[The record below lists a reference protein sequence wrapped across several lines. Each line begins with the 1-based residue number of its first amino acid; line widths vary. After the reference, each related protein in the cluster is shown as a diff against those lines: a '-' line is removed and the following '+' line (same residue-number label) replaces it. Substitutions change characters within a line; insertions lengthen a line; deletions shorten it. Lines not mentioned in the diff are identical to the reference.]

1 MSEEQQTTTLAEL
14 RRRKEAKKA
23 SVWFKKHMPFLFDW
37 RSLFYFGL
45 MVVVVGFCWMGYSL
59 IQNYGTQLY
68 GWDYMSQYVEFY
80 YHYWDVWHEFFKT
93 GHFTM
98 YDPSI
103 YLGGD
108 NIGSMSYYGL
118 FDPFVF
124 LNVLFPRRWVP
135 QMTAIFTVLKATC
148 SAFAM
153 RAYLKYMGIRES
165 TSRIGGLAYAFS
177 GFVNFFVGFPSFVS
191 AVVFIP
197 LVLLGIE
204 KVIKEKKI
212 AILVWSLAML
222 GIVSFF
228 FLVVMCVWG
237 ALYALWRFFWTIKSR
252 KAKDSWA
259 VLGLGVLSFA
269 LGLMLCSWSLLPS
282 IRQSS
287 LSGRGQ
293 SIAYLYLQDL
303 LNAIKTFDVKTVFAR
318 LFEMVGDH
326 PGREMMGLVSF
337 FFPTCNYLW
346 LPLYGGGASTGYDAW
361 TSSLF
366 IYTPMIIFFMFE
378 LIENIRRKD
387 WEHIVSFALCS
398 YCVFTIFAYFFSFA
412 FTGDGYGRW
421 YIILIPLLIRQACRG
436 MDHRKEAPKWQ
447 LPVASGLVAVATILT
462 FFMVRWVLDGKT
474 FTNSNFMTY
483 WQSVYNIP
491 AYVIR
496 NGEKY
501 TTLWL
506 GIYQMGLVVV
516 ESLFLVFFNKKKFFK
531 NLSAAFVVVEIIVC
545 GNISFLYGSSYSYGK
560 YFNGG
565 YDSKNHSWT
574 TGNQL
579 TEAFAYI
586 TKEYDTDTLYR
597 AYADY
602 PAQKN
607 MNYAMGYNGT
617 TPWSS
622 LFNYEVIDLSHYSHV
637 IENEY
642 VNGTPYGKQN
652 ISSRWSGYY
661 NNKRFSFDLATGVKY
676 YAIVYEDTG
685 MGDIW
690 DNDDFKYNVP
700 FGSKCVYKN
709 DKFRIYQN
717 PYHIE
722 LGRAVDG
729 VYKENAV
736 EKYLEDGT
744 IDTDHLNHSDFYRSL
759 YGVSGYKEIAK
770 NEEAYLNGAII
781 KDSETIPDGISVL
794 SAPAFDDVP
803 FKNLT
808 SSLKSR
814 VFENVSGY
822 GFNYEDPGSFLTDS
836 SKNVYVT
843 NYHTP
848 YSGEIFKGTYY
859 GSDGLTDGKLVWSLG
874 EGDPY
879 MNEDPNGAYF
889 LMAYNHKNISR
900 MYMIGD
906 TFNEDG
912 SFKKQNVILN
922 YEYHSFDNVNGQ
934 SSGNYTGLFG
944 IYAEGRVR
952 QIVFSKKN
960 GEDGSSPVPFL
971 LVQERRDFDRKY
983 AFMTDSD
990 HLLTDVKYINSDHF
1004 TAKSSF
1010 SKSKAVVTTLGYDA
1024 GWKVIAKTK
1033 GDSGEYIE
1041 TELKTLKMDGGF
1053 VGFFAPEGEVEYEF
1067 NYVTPYLKTGLAL
1080 SVGACAIFFGYEITM
1095 FVIRLNKRKKELISN
1110 VPNK

>member
-1 MSEEQQTTTLAEL
+1 MEEQETTTLGEL
-14 RRRKEAKKA
+14 RKQKEAKKA
-23 SVWFKKHMPFLFDW
+23 SAWFKKHMPFLFDW
-37 RSLFYFGL
+37 RSLFYFGVL
-45 MVVVVGFCWMGYSL
+45 VVLVGFCWMGFSL
-59 IQNYGTQLY
+59 VANYGTQLY

-80 YHYWDVWHEFFKT
+80 YHYWDVWHEFFRT

-98 YDPSI
+98 YDPAI

-124 LNVLFPRRWVP
+124 LNVLFPRSWVP

-148 SAFAM
+148 AAFGM
-153 RAYLKYMGIRES
+153 RAYLKYMGVRES
-165 TSRIGGLAYAFS
+165 TSRIGALAYAFS

-197 LVLLGIE
+197 IILLGIE

-212 AILVWSLAML
+212 ATLVWSLALL

-237 ALYALWRFFWTIKSR
+237 VIYSLWRFFWTIKQR

-259 VLGLGVLSFA
+259 VLGLGVASFI

-282 IRQSS
+282 IRQSA

-303 LNAIKTFDVKTVFAR
+303 LNALKTFDVKRVFAR

-326 PGREMMGLVSF
+326 PGREIMGIVSF
-337 FFPTCNYLW
+337 FYPTCNYLW

-366 IYTPMIIFFMFE
+366 IYTPMIIFFVYE
-378 LIENIRRKD
+378 LINNVRKRD
-387 WEHIVSFALCS
+387 WEHIISFVLCS
-398 YCVFTIFAYFFSFA
+398 YCVLTIFAYFFSFA

-447 LPVASGLVAVATILT
+447 LPVASSIVAVATLLT
-462 FFMVRWVLDGKT
+462 FFMVKWVLQDKT
-474 FTNSNFMTY
+474 FENTNYMTY
-483 WQSVYNIP
+483 WQKTYNIP
-491 AYVIR
+491 AYVTR
-496 NGEKY
+496 NGDKY

-506 GIYQMGLVVV
+506 SIYQMCLVVV
-516 ESLFLVFFNKKKFFK
+516 ESVVIYFTNNRKCFK
-531 NLSAAFVVVEIIVC
+531 NLMTAFVAVEIVVC
-545 GNISFLYGSSYSYGK
+545 GNISFLYGSSYNYGK

-565 YDSKNHSWT
+565 YDNKKYST
-574 TGNQL
+574 TTATQL
-579 TEAFAYI
+579 TEAFQYV

-622 LFNYEVIDLSHYSHV
+622 LFNYSVLDFSHYSHV

-642 VNGTPYGKQN
+642 SNGTPYGKKN
-652 ISSRWSGYY
+652 VSSRWSGYY
-661 NNKRFSFDLATGVKY
+661 NNKRFSFDLNTGIKY

-685 MGDIW
+685 MGDLW

-700 FGSKCVYKN
+700 FGSKCVFKN
-709 DKFRIYQN
+709 DKFRIYEN

-729 VYKENAV
+729 VFKENAV
-736 EKYLEDGT
+736 DKYLDDGT
-744 IDTDHLNHSDFYRSL
+744 IDTNHLNHSDFYRAR
-759 YGVSGYKEIAK
+759 YGVSGYQEIVT
-770 NEEAYLNGAII
+770 NEEAYFNGAIV
-781 KDSETIPDGISVL
+781 KDDAIIPEGIDVL
-794 SAPAFDDVP
+794 TTPSFSGVP

-814 VFENVSGY
+814 VFENVPGY
-822 GFNYEDPGSFLTDS
+822 GFNYKDPGAFLVDS
-836 SKNVYVT
+836 SYNVYESS
-843 NYHTP
+843 YHSP
-848 YSGEIFKGTYY
+848 YSGESFNGTYY
-859 GSDGLTDGKLVWSLG
+859 NSGPLNDGKLVWSLG
-874 EGDPY
+874 SGDPY

-889 LMAYNHKNISR
+889 LMAYDNKNISR
-900 MYMIGD
+900 IYMIGD

-912 SFKKQNVILN
+912 TIKKQNTILN
-922 YEYHSFDNVNGQ
+922 YEYHAFDNVNSQ
-934 SSGNYTGLFG
+934 ISGSYSGLFG

-960 GEDGSSPVPFL
+960 GESGVSPTPFL
-971 LVQERRDFDRKY
+971 LVQEKCDFDAKY
-983 AFMTDSD
+983 ASLTDSD
-990 HLLTDVKYINSDHF
+990 HLLTDVEYINSDHF
-1004 TAKSSF
+1004 RAKSNF

-1024 GWKVIAKTK
+1024 GWKVVARTK
-1033 GDSGEYIE
+1033 GASGEYIE
-1041 TELKTLKMDGGF
+1041 TELPTTKMNGGF
-1053 VGFFAPEGEVEYEF
+1053 VGFFAPEGEVEYELT
-1067 NYVTPYLKTGLAL
+1067 YVTPYVKGGIAL
-1080 SVGACAIFFGYEITM
+1080 SAAAGVIFFGYEITL
-1095 FVIRLNKRKKELISN
+1095 FAVRLRKRRKEII
-1110 VPNK
+1110 

>member
-1 MSEEQQTTTLAEL
+1 MADKQAKSLGEL
-14 RRRKEAKKA
+14 RKEKANKKS
-23 SVWFKKHMPFLFDW
+23 SVWFRKHMPYLFDW
-37 RSLFYFGL
+37 KSLFYFGL
-45 MVVVVGFCWMGYSL
+45 LLVFVGFCWMGYSL
-59 IQNYGTQLY
+59 IRNYGTQLY

-93 GHFTM
+93 GHFTL

-124 LNVLFPRRWVP
+124 LNIFFPRSWVP

-148 SAFAM
+148 AGFAM
-153 RAYLKYMGIRES
+153 RAYLKYVGVRES
-165 TSRIGGLAYAFS
+165 SSRIGALAYAFS

-197 LVLLGIE
+197 LILLGIE

-212 AILVWSLAML
+212 GTLVWSLALL

-237 ALYALWRFFWTIKSR
+237 ALYALWRFFWTIKTR
-252 KAKDSWA
+252 KGRDSWA
-259 VLGLGVLSFA
+259 VLGLGVLSFV

-287 LSGRGQ
+287 LSGRGH
-293 SIAYLYLQDL
+293 SIGYLYLQSL
-303 LNAIKTFDVKTVFAR
+303 LTALKTFDVKTVFAR

-326 PGREMMGLVSF
+326 PGRELMGLVSF

-366 IYTPMIIFFMFE
+366 IYTPLIIFFMFE
-378 LIENIRRKD
+378 LINNIRTKD
-387 WEHIVSFALCS
+387 WEHIISFALCS

-421 YIILIPLLIRQACRG
+421 YIVLIPLLIRQACRG
-436 MDHRKEAPKWQ
+436 MDHRKDAPKFQ
-447 LPVASGLVAVATILT
+447 LPLSTGLVAVATLLT
-462 FFMVRWVLDGKT
+462 FFLVRWVLDDKT

-483 WQSVYNIP
+483 WQSTYNIP
-491 AYVIR
+491 AYVLR
-496 NGEKY
+496 SGDKY

-506 GIYQMGLVVV
+506 SIYQMGLVVV
-516 ESLFLVFFNKKKFFK
+516 ESALIIVFSKKVFFK
-531 NLSAAFVVVEIIVC
+531 NMVTAFVAAEVMVC
-545 GNISFLYGSSYSYGK
+545 GNISFLYGSSYSYGRS
-560 YFNGG
+560 FNGG
-565 YDSKNHSWT
+565 YDNKNYSYT
-574 TGNQL
+574 TGTEL

-622 LFNYEVIDLSHYSHV
+622 LFNYDVIDFSHYSHV

-642 VNGTPYGKQN
+642 LNGTPYGQKN
-652 ISSRWSGYY
+652 VSSRWAGYY
-661 NNKRFSFDLATGVKY
+661 NNKRFSFDLMTGIKY

-685 MGDIW
+685 MGDLW

-709 DKFRIYQN
+709 GKFRIYEN
-717 PYHIE
+717 PYHVE

-729 VYKENAV
+729 VYRENAV
-736 EKYLEDGT
+736 DRYLEDGT
-744 IDTDHLNHSDFYRSL
+744 LDTDHLNYSDFYNNAYYS
-759 YGVSGYKEIAK
+759 SGFREIAK
-770 NEEAYLNGAII
+770 NEEAYLNGAIV
-781 KDSETIPDGISVL
+781 K
-794 SAPAFDDVP
+794 DDVVIP
-803 FKNLT
+803 EGIEILPTPTFSDIKFTDL
-808 SSLKSR
+808 SSKLKAR
-814 VFENVSGY
+814 IFENVPGY
-822 GFNYEDPGSFLTDS
+822 GFNYEDPASFLVDS
-836 SKNVYVT
+836 SKNTYVSAYT
-843 NYHTP
+843 YA
-848 YSGEIFKGTYY
+848 YAGQIFKGTYY
-859 GSDGLTDGKLVWSLG
+859 GAEDKDDGKLVWSLG
-874 EGDPY
+874 SGDPY
-879 MNEDPNGAYF
+879 MNEDPSGAYF
-889 LMAYNHKNISR
+889 LFAFNHKNISR
-900 MYMIGD
+900 VYMIGD

-912 SFKKQNVILN
+912 TLKKENTILN
-922 YEYHSFDNVNGQ
+922 YEFHSFDNVNSQ
-934 SSGNYTGLFG
+934 ISGNYSGLFG

-960 GEDGSSPVPFL
+960 GEDGEAPTPFL
-971 LVQERRDFDRKY
+971 LMQERKDFEDKY
-983 AFMTDSD
+983 SSITDED
-990 HLLTDVKYINSDHF
+990 HILTDVNYIDSDHF
-1004 TAKSSF
+1004 TAKSNF

-1024 GWKVIAKTK
+1024 GWKIVARTK
-1033 GDSGEYIE
+1033 GESGEYIE
-1041 TELKTLKMDGGF
+1041 TELKNVKMDGGF
-1053 VGFFAPEGEVEYEF
+1053 VGFFAPEGEVEYVF
-1067 NYVTPYLKTGLAL
+1067 TYATPYLKTGVIL
-1080 SVGACAIFFGYEITM
+1080 SAAAIVIFFSYEITV
-1095 FVIRLNKRKKELISN
+1095 FALRAKKRKKELLFESL
-1110 VPNK
+1110 